1 MSDSVLIGFID
12 SLDKFFL
19 QQQIDAGFAFM
30 ASVSSQFF
38 ELSLAYSYARVDVPM
53 MLTMI
58 PVIET
63 TIKQFLTRAFSI
75 DIVLIFGLRKM
86 EKNEWGKKLC

>member
-1 MSDSVLIGFID
+1 MCLMSDSVLIGFID

-19 QQQIDAGFAFM
+19 HQLIDAGFAFM
-30 ASVSSQFF
+30 ASVSSRFF
-38 ELSLAYSYARVDVPM
+38 ELLLAYSNARVDVPM

-63 TIKQFLTRAFSI
+63 TVKQFLTRAFGI
-75 DIVLIFGLRKM
+75 DFQFSFLSPVHCWKIY
-86 EKNEWGKKLC
+86 